1 MYLKGRKITIWFTNS
16 HSLSPNVLQNFV
28 LVVVVCAVLVRTSLE
43 AVLLYAGQ
51 QGKCLVW
58 KEGELSTVIAF
69 ISSCRH
75 VASPLQRK
83 AENGNFYLSFMI
95 EENRGLFIGHTLL
108 STANKYVHR

>member
-1 MYLKGRKITIWFTNS
+1 MVTNS

-58 KEGELSTVIAF
+58 KEGELSLHYF
-69 ISSCRH
+69 IIRH
-75 VASPLQRK
+75 LASPLQREK
-83 AENGNFYLSFMI
+83 AT
-95 EENRGLFIGHTLL
+95 FICYSCLRKTVVYSIHISSQLVVY
-108 STANKYVHR
+108 SYCR